1 MKRNKSL
8 LLLMVL
14 LTASMVGC
22 GRRTQG
28 GQVVDKH
35 HLQEEAFVEVARE
48 NFTLPNVAKEM
59 VNSKVTEVVC
69 TFAFDDS
76 DLSATDE
83 KQLNEAF
90 ANVEPGTLHRVE
102 IEGHC
107 CNIGEDSWNDSL
119 SQLRAEAVAEY
130 LERQHDVPRDKMVTL
145 AFGEARPKHPNDTQ
159 SGRSANRRCE
169 VVIVRSGKGSLAD

>member
-1 MKRNKSL
+1 ML
-8 LLLMVL
+8 LIVL
-14 LTASMVGC
+14 VTTGLVGC
-22 GRRTQG
+22 GRRNHQWQT
-28 GQVVDKH
+28 VDKH
-35 HLQEEAFVEVARE
+35 HLQEKKFVEVART
-48 NFTLPNVAKEM
+48 NFTLPDVAKEM

-69 TFAFDDS
+69 TFAFDAS
-76 DLSATDE
+76 ELSATDE
-83 KQLNEAF
+83 KQLNKAF
-90 ANVEPGTLHRVE
+90 AHVEPGTLSRVE

-130 LERQHDVPRDKMVTL
+130 IERQHDVPRDKMVTL

-169 VVIVRSGKGSLAD
+169 VVIVHSGKGGLAD